1 MARTNEATNSNI
13 PLPPDHEGWRHYGDG
28 IAGRIGTARIQGYD
42 PVGLGYVDLQVD
54 SNGVLQTAGGGGAG
68 GAVTQGTV
76 PWVVSNAGTFAVQAS
91 VASLP
96 LPAGAAKDSTLT
108 DSSQRIGGT
117 VAVSG
122 TFFQATQP
130 VSAAALPLPAGA
142 ATSALQTTISGQL
155 PATLGQK
162 AMAASLAVVL
172 ASDQSALTV
181 ASHAVTNAGTF
192 AVQATLAAETT
203 KVIGTVNQGTSPWV
217 VAATLSAE
225 TTKVIGV
232 VRTADG
238 SGNLL
243 TSTASALDINI
254 KSGNLTTL
262 PVTNAGTF
270 AVQAAAPTLT
280 KGTQG
285 ANGYSVQEL
294 RDAGRNTRV
303 FMLDAITAAPLVE
316 AVQTVVQ
323 WYGNAAVAGTT
334 QPAVVPAG
342 KTLRL
347 TGYKIQYQ
355 SLATVGYAVVRIRV
369 NTAGLGVLA
378 SPLVAS
384 FEAGSGSGATTVAM
398 TGGVT
403 TETGT
408 FEEGLEIPAA
418 SGLAFSMAGYGPT
431 GALTLEG
438 GTRFEVYG
446 YEY

>member
-28 IAGRIGTARIQGYD
+28 IAGRIATARIQGYD

-54 SNGVLQTAGGGGAG
+54 SNGVLQTAGGGGSG

-76 PWVVSNAGTFAVQAS
+76 PWVVSNAGTFAVQAT

-96 LPAGAAKDSTLT
+96 LPTGAATEATLAALSAKIT
-108 DSSQRIGGT
+108 NPL
-117 VAVSG
+117 
-122 TFFQATQP
+122 P
-130 VSAAALPLPAGA
+130 VSAASLPLPAGA

-294 RDAGRNTRV
+294 RDAGRNTRI

-431 GALTLEG
+431 GTLTLEG